1 MVVLDGSAAIR
12 IVIASEQSSQYAAIL
27 AGADE
32 ILAPDLIIAEVTNAL
47 WKYCRAGLLT
57 PMEVKEKLRDCLDLV
72 DSFSELGPLALEAL
86 DLSLLL
92 RRPAYDMFS
101 SRYREQVSFDVWH
114 QVIVTHWRMFHAEVL
129 RTEEPATSGPGVS
142 LEIYLRGADD
152 KDYRARF
159 LLIRTGGRWWI
170 DDVHW
175 AEEPNQREFSRI

>member
-1 MVVLDGSAAIR
+1 MVVLDACAAIR
-12 IVIASEQSSQYAAIL
+12 IVVASEQSSQYAAIL

-92 RRPAYDMFS
+92 RRPAYDMF
-101 SRYREQVSFDVWH
+101 YL
-114 QVIVTHWRMFHAEVL
+114 VL
-129 RTEEPATSGPGVS
+129 ARRNGALLLT
-142 LEIYLRGADD
+142 ADD
-152 KDYRARF
+152 ALRVHARNAGV
-159 LLIRTGGRWWI
+159 LTAPGG
-170 DDVHW
+170 
-175 AEEPNQREFSRI
+175 

>member
-1 MVVLDGSAAIR
+1 MVVLDASAAIR
-12 IVIASEQSSQYAAIL
+12 IVVASEQSSQYAGIL

-92 RRPAYDMFS
+92 RSPAYDMF
-101 SRYREQVSFDVWH
+101 YL
-114 QVIVTHWRMFHAEVL
+114 VL
-129 RTEEPATSGPGVS
+129 ARRNGALLLT
-142 LEIYLRGADD
+142 ADD
-152 KDYRARF
+152 ALRVHARNA
-159 LLIRTGGRWWI
+159 G
-170 DDVHW
+170 
-175 AEEPNQREFSRI
+175 